1 MRSTGSFLSV
11 STSAAALK
19 GAALKV
25 FFVLVMLV
33 PMVLA
38 GCGKQEDTR
47 TEAQKGR
54 TIYSLHCIS
63 CHNPNPAKDGSLGPA
78 LQGSSL
84 ELLTARVIH
93 GEYPPGYTPKRP
105 THIMQ
110 KLPLTEDEVKA
121 LHAYLNSL

>member
-1 MRSTGSFLSV
+1 MRRSTGI
-11 STSAAALK
+11 TSAFFSRAFAFVAVAATLLLL
-19 GAALKV
+19 AA
-25 FFVLVMLV
+25 
-33 PMVLA
+33 
-38 GCGKQEDTR
+38 CGKQEDTR
-47 TEAQKGR
+47 TLAQKGR
-54 TIYSLHCIS
+54 TIYSLHCIT

-110 KLPLTEDEVKA
+110 KLPLTEEEIQA